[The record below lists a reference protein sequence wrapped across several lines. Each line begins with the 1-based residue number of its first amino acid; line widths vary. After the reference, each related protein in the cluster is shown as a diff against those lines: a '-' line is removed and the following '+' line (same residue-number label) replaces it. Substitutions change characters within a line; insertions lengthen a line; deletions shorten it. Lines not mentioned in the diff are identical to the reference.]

1 MISRQRPQM
10 QTALNIAFELNKGLP
25 KSTLSPQDQEL
36 ARHRLG
42 AYAKHAERILEL
54 EVEVQSLFKDLA
66 LQAQAVDP
74 ISADLKALASS
85 EVDHAQQRI
94 TVASRLST
102 IAVVLMAVTGLLS
115 ALAIGR
121 LIHAS
126 VTQRITALT
135 ASAAEF
141 RAGNLNMRAE
151 VTGQDELGALASTFN
166 DMAARMRDM
175 VANLEAKVLDR
186 TSELAEAR
194 DTLQR
199 MVHELGEKNIA
210 LEVLSRTDRLT
221 GIANRR
227 KLEEALQTEVLRAR
241 RYGKPFSVIMVDVD
255 HFKNVNDAYGHHTG
269 DLVLNALAAKLAL
282 KARETDIVGR
292 WGGEEFLI
300 VCPETETTVGLALA
314 ERLRG
319 EFSEGTTAEA
329 GRVTC
334 SFGVASF
341 HLGDDMGTLIA
352 RADNALYRAKD
363 NGRNR
368 VEVEEKLA

>member
-1 MISRQRPQM
+1 
-10 QTALNIAFELNKGLP
+10 
-25 KSTLSPQDQEL
+25 
-36 ARHRLG
+36 
-42 AYAKHAERILEL
+42 
-54 EVEVQSLFKDLA
+54 
-66 LQAQAVDP
+66 
-74 ISADLKALASS
+74 
-85 EVDHAQQRI
+85 
-94 TVASRLST
+94 
-102 IAVVLMAVTGLLS
+102 
-115 ALAIGR
+115 
-121 LIHAS
+121 
-126 VTQRITALT
+126 
-135 ASAAEF
+135 
-141 RAGNLNMRAE
+141 
-151 VTGQDELGALASTFN
+151 
-166 DMAARMRDM
+166 MRDM
-175 VANLEAKVLDR
+175 VGNLEAKVHDR

-199 MVHELGEKNIA
+199 MVHELGEKNMA

-269 DLVLNALAAKLAL
+269 DVVLNALAAKLAL

-300 VCPETETTVGLALA
+300 VCPETETAVGLALA

-319 EFSEGTTAEA
+319 EFSEGTIAEA

-341 HLGDDMGTLIA
+341 HLGDDMSTLIA
-352 RADNALYRAKD
+352 RADSALYRAKD

-368 VEVEEKLA
+368 VEVEEKGS